1 MGIRR
6 RRCKIRKDGE
16 CEAQEQ
22 QKEACKKDD
31 LSSGSLEWREGFG
44 VEKV

>member
-1 MGIRR
+1 MGRGK
-6 RRCKIRKDGE
+6 RRCKTRKDGE
-16 CEAQEQ
+16 CEPQEK

-31 LSSGSLEWREGFG
+31 LSNGSLEWREGFG